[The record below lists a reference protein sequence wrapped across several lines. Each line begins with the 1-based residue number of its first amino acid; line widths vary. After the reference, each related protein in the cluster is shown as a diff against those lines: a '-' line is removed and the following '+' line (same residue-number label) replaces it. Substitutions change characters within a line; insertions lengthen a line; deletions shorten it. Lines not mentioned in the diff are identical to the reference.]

1 MNGYWDIFADVI
13 RILTFQ
19 NANRSASGK
28 PRRPGAETPE
38 RVTFSLSGSRKNHS

>member
-19 NANRSASGK
+19 NANGRPFGQS
-28 PRRPGAETPE
+28 RRPGAETPE
-38 RVTFSLSGSRKNHS
+38 RVTYTSPVFRKTGC